1 MRIAV
6 LNEVSAS
13 PKNADILTALAE
25 FPEHSVFNVGMASP
39 EDKPE
44 LTYIQ
49 TGLMAA
55 LLLGANACD
64 LVIGGCG
71 TGQGFLN
78 SVLQYPGVTCGLL
91 IEPLDAWLFSQINA
105 GNCVSLALNKGYG
118 WAGDLNLKLLFR
130 ELFRDPPGAGYPTHR
145 SESQAESRKK
155 LKKISAATHRSW
167 LEILRSID
175 REIQLPLC
183 ESKAFLSLLEDAAA
197 TSPLAEELGRYFAE
211 LPSRGGI
218 DD

>member
-13 PKNADILTALAE
+13 LKNADILAALAE
-25 FPEHSVFNVGMASP
+25 FPEHSVYNAGMASP
-39 EDKPE
+39 ENKPE

-55 LLLGANACD
+55 LLLNAGACD
-64 LVIGGCG
+64 LVVGGCG

-118 WAGDLNLKLLFR
+118 WAGDLNLKLIFR
-130 ELFRDPPGAGYPTHR
+130 ELFRDPPGAGYPPHR
-145 SESQAESRKK
+145 GESQAQSRSKLMEISRAAHKDFAEILFSLDAQTVRPLKEYGVFLDLLREADNAELSRKV
-155 LKKISAATHRSW
+155 
-167 LEILRSID
+167 
-175 REIQLPLC
+175 
-183 ESKAFLSLLEDAAA
+183 LSY
-197 TSPLAEELGRYFAE
+197 LAGL
-211 LPSRGGI
+211 
-218 DD
+218 